1 MTREDT
7 SPSMSW
13 LGAAGLAPSE
23 VQAVER
29 LYRCFTPGDATGL
42 DEVLAEDW
50 RDTPMAPG
58 QAPGREGLKPMV
70 AAFRDAF
77 ADLAIV
83 PQEVVGSNGRAAVR
97 LKLTGRHV
105 GAWMGVPASGR
116 EFSIDMHEL
125 HHLSDGR
132 ITHTW
137 HLEDWAGW
145 RSQVGAA
152 DQTIS

>member
-1 MTREDT
+1 MATADT
-7 SPSMSW
+7 SSSPSW
-13 LGAAGLAPSE
+13 PGAGGLGAPEL
-23 VQAVER
+23 QAVEG
-29 LYRCFTPGDATGL
+29 LYRCFTTGDADEL
-42 DEVLAEDW
+42 DQVLAADW

-70 AAFRDAF
+70 AAFHAAF

-83 PQEVVGSNGRAAVR
+83 PQEVVGFAGRAAVR

-116 EFSIDMHEL
+116 EFSVDMHEM
-125 HHLSDGR
+125 HHLEGGR

-137 HLEDWAGW
+137 HLEDWDGW
-145 RSQVGAA
+145 RRQVGAS
-152 DQTIS
+152 DETSS